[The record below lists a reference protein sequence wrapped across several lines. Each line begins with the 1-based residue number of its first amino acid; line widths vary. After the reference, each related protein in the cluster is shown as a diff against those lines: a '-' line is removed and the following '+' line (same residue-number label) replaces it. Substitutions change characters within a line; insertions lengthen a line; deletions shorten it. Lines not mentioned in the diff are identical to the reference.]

1 MPSPSTPLQNRRRP
15 AAIAIGP
22 QTSTRSIS
30 VVPATDAVFALS
42 GDVTLSAGDLEIG
55 AVELK
60 NATTD
65 DRAKIAVPATI
76 AAGDIVVGVHDPALN
91 VAQWL
96 GSTAPSVGQKAKTA
110 SLPVTLASDE
120 DAVSVDGQGTAGTPV
135 GGVVSVQGVA
145 GGQPIPVSGIASNPS
160 VGTDNAAK
168 PSSDT
173 LIGGSDGTNLQAA
186 RVKDLDTGVGD
197 DYNLGVS
204 LRLPALGGSVAGGTV
219 TDPLRTDP
227 TGTTAQPITA
237 TSLPLPT
244 GAATSANQTTLG
256 NQTTKIN
263 DGTTTAVVKAASTA
277 AVATDPALVVA
288 VSPNNTVLISAAS
301 LPLPAGAATEVT
313 LAAIK
318 NTDGVKKITDALPTG
333 DNRIGRIKITDD
345 TNVMGVDAQ
354 NHAYVAGK
362 SAVGVAP
369 GSNPVSVSGVDGGGL
384 KRVIL
389 TDTAGR
395 VQENVS
401 QWLGSTAPSVGQKTA
416 ANSLPVVLAS
426 DQNQVVNAATVTS
439 VAGSASSVTLLAAN
453 TGRISASI
461 SNDST
466 AILYAK
472 FGATASTSS
481 FTVRIPAN
489 VYYEVPV
496 GRDGK
501 VYNGRI
507 DGIWSVALGNARI
520 TEVA

>member
-1 MPSPSTPLQNRRRP
+1 MPSPSTPLQDRRRP

-22 QTSTRSIS
+22 QVSSRSIS
-30 VVPATDAVFALS
+30 VVPATDATFALS
-42 GDVTLSAGDLEIG
+42 GDVTLAAGDIEIG

-65 DRAKIAVPATI
+65 DRAKIAVPGSI
-76 AAGDIVVGVHDPALN
+76 AAGDIVVGVHDPVLN

-120 DAVSVDGQGTAGTPV
+120 DPLIVDGQGTAGTPI

-160 VGTDNAAK
+160 VGADDAAK

-186 RVKDLDTGVGD
+186 RVKDLDTGVGT

-204 LRLPALGGSVAGGTV
+204 LRLPASGGSVAGGTAM
-219 TDPLRTDP
+219 DPLRTDP

-237 TSLPLPT
+237 TALPLPT
-244 GAATSANQTTLG
+244 GAATE
-256 NQTTKIN
+256 I
-263 DGTTTAVVKAASTA
+263 
-277 AVATDPALVVA
+277 
-288 VSPNNTVLISAAS
+288 
-301 LPLPAGAATEVT
+301 T
-313 LAAIK
+313 LAAVK
-318 NTDGVKKITDALPTG
+318 NTDGIKKITDALPTG
-333 DNRIGRIKITDD
+333 DNRIGRVKITDD
-345 TNVMGVDAQ
+345 TNIAGVDAQ
-354 NHAYVAGK
+354 NHLYVAGK
-362 SAVGVAP
+362 SAVGVVP
-369 GSNPVSVSGVDGGGL
+369 VSNPVSISGVDGGGL
-384 KRVIL
+384 KRVLL

-395 VQENVS
+395 VQENIS
-401 QWLGSTAPSVGQKTA
+401 QWLGSIAPSVGQKTA
-416 ANSLPVVLAS
+416 ADSLPVVLAS
-426 DQNQVVNAATVTS
+426 DQNQVANAATVTS

-453 TGRISASI
+453 AARISASI

-466 AILYAK
+466 ATLYAK

-481 FTVRIPAN
+481 FTVKIPAN

-501 VYNGRI
+501 MYNGRI

>member
-76 AAGDIVVGVHDPALN
+76 AAGDIVVGVHDPVLN

-120 DAVSVDGQGTAGTPV
+120 DAVLVDGQGTAGTPV

-186 RVKDLDTGVGD
+186 RIFDADSGVGTQ
-197 DYNLGVS
+197 YVLGVS
-204 LRLPALGGSVAGGTV
+204 LRKTASGGSTELGTSS
-219 TDPLRTDP
+219 DPVRIDP
-227 TGTTAQPITA
+227 TGSTIQP
-237 TSLPLPT
+237 
-244 GAATSANQTTLG
+244 
-256 NQTTKIN
+256 
-263 DGTTTAVVKAASTA
+263 
-277 AVATDPALVVA
+277 
-288 VSPNNTVLISAAS
+288 
-301 LPLPAGAATEVT
+301 
-313 LAAIK
+313 
-318 NTDGVKKITDALPTG
+318 
-333 DNRIGRIKITDD
+333 
-345 TNVMGVDAQ
+345 TNVA
-354 NHAYVAGK
+354 
-362 SAVGVAP
+362 
-369 GSNPVSVSGVDGGGL
+369 
-384 KRVIL
+384 
-389 TDTAGR
+389 
-395 VQENVS
+395 

-426 DQNQVVNAATVTS
+426 DQNQAANAAVVTS

-453 TGRISASI
+453 TARISASI

-466 AILYAK
+466 ATLYAK